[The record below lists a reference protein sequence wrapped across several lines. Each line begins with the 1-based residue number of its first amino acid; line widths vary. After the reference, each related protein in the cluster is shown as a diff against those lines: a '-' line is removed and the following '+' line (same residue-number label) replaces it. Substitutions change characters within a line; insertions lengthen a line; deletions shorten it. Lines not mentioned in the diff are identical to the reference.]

1 VDQQVNIRV
10 RLSYIHAEKISEIR
24 APQIQ
29 FQIQITVPSGEV
41 RASEQELLIPYAFN
55 LNSVPP
61 ILNVTLKG
69 DIVVYGDKDRL
80 ENLRNDIKKR
90 KIPKELIQAATQY
103 TMFEAML
110 LARELG
116 IPPPIPLPAP
126 GPSRKP
132 PSVTP
137 I

>member
-1 VDQQVNIRV
+1 VDKSTNIRV
-10 RLSYIHAEKISEIR
+10 VLSYIHAEKLSEIR
-24 APQIQ
+24 VPQIQ
-29 FQIQITVPSGEV
+29 FQIQITLPSGE
-41 RASEQELLIPYAFN
+41 AQTFKQELRIPYVFN
-55 LNSVPP
+55 LSSMPP

-69 DIVVYGDKDRL
+69 TVVVSGDEEALKDL
-80 ENLRNDIKKR
+80 KKKLKER
-90 KIPKELIQAATQY
+90 KIPKELIHATTQY

-116 IPPPIPLPAP
+116 IPPPMPLPSP
-126 GPSRKP
+126 GPQRKP

>member
-1 VDQQVNIRV
+1 MDKQANIRV
-10 RLSYIHAEKISEIR
+10 VLSYIHAERLSEIKV
-24 APQIQ
+24 PQIQ
-29 FQIQITVPSGEV
+29 FQIQITLPSGETQI
-41 RASEQELLIPYAFN
+41 SKQELRIPYVFN
-55 LNSVPP
+55 LSSTPP

-69 DIVVYGDKDRL
+69 VVIVSGDEKEL
-80 ENLRNDIKKR
+80 ENLKKKLKER
-90 KIPKELIQAATQY
+90 KIPKELIQATTQY

-116 IPPPIPLPAP
+116 IPPPMPLPAP
-126 GPSRKP
+126 GPQRKP